1 MSYLFHILTM
11 INIYILLSLSLN
23 ILVGYIGRLSIA
35 HAAFYGIGAY
45 ASALLT
51 TKLGLNFFITL
62 PIAIAIATLLSF
74 VVSIPSLRLK
84 GDYSI
89 LATFA
94 FQLIV
99 FDILYNIIPLT
110 GGPFGIKDIPSPRLF
125 SLIINTPLEYFI
137 FSLIIVGIAVFFI
150 IILLSAPFGRVLK
163 AIREDEI
170 SAQALGKSVDWFKIK
185 AFAIASALAAVSGI
199 LFAHYVT
206 YIDPTSFTVEESIFI
221 LSIVLV
227 GGAGNIKGPVI
238 GALVLLTIPEILK
251 FTGIPDT
258 IAPNIRQMIYGAML
272 VLFMYFR
279 PRGIAGEYK
288 FE

>member
-1 MSYLFHILTM
+1 MNYVFHILTM

-23 ILVGYIGRLSIA
+23 ILAGYTGLLSIT

-45 ASALLT
+45 ASALLA
-51 TKLGLNFFITL
+51 TKLGLNFFIAL
-62 PIAIAIATLLSF
+62 PIAVAIATLLSF
-74 VVSIPSLRLK
+74 IVSMPSLRLK
-84 GDYSI
+84 GDYFI

-99 FDILYNIIPLT
+99 FDLLYNLIPLT
-110 GGPFGIKDIPSPRLF
+110 EGPYGIKGIPSPKLF
-125 SLIINTPLEYFI
+125 GLIIDTPFEYFI
-137 FSLIIVGIAVFFI
+137 FSLIIVGLSVLFI
-150 IILLSAPFGRVLK
+150 VILLSAPFGRVLK

-170 SAQALGKSVDWFKIK
+170 SAQALGKSVNWFKVK
-185 AFAIASALAAVSGI
+185 AFAIASGLAAISGV

-238 GALVLLTIPEILK
+238 GVLILLTIPEILK
-251 FTGIPDT
+251 FLGIPDT
-258 IAPNIRQMIYGAML
+258 IAPNVRLMIYGAML
-272 VLFMYFR
+272 VGFMYFR
-279 PRGIAGEYK
+279 PQGIAGEYK